1 MAGLDIVITPER
13 GADAPAIREL
23 EERAFGP
30 GRFARTAFRL
40 REATAHDPALS
51 FVARVSTLVVGSI
64 RLTPI
69 RIGERPALLLGPLT
83 VDPAFRSRGVGR
95 NLIEASLAAA
105 RAAGHQIVLLV
116 GDLAYYERVGFA
128 RARPGALA
136 MPGPVD
142 PSRVLVLALAEGA
155 LDGLSGVVRA

>member
-1 MAGLDIVITPER
+1 
-13 GADAPAIREL
+13 
-23 EERAFGP
+23 
-30 GRFARTAFRL
+30 
-40 REATAHDPALS
+40 
-51 FVARVSTLVVGSI
+51 
-64 RLTPI
+64 
-69 RIGERPALLLGPLT
+69 
-83 VDPAFRSRGVGR
+83 VGR

-128 RARPGALA
+128 RVRPGSLD

-155 LDGLSGVVRA
+155 LEGLTGAVRT